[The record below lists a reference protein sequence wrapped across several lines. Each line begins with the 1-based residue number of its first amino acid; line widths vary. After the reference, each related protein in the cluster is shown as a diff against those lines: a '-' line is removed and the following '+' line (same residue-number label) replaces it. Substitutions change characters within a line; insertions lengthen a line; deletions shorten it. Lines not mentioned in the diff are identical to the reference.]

1 MEGLRKRRRLWL
13 PPSTIDIRR
22 MGFTVT
28 EMVAAEQLV
37 HLSESS
43 GESSSAAATAEE
55 VMKIPQRSIS
65 SAFSFSSS
73 PISVDSVALPP
84 ITVAEDDDNEDW
96 RLRRLRPRYR
106 TIADVYAE
114 SEAIWVRTKMR
125 DRE

>member
-22 MGFTVT
+22 MGFTET

-65 SAFSFSSS
+65 SAFSSSSS

-114 SEAIWVRTKMR
+114 SEAIGVRTKMR